1 MLRVENLQ
9 EFNLDEIRLGLST
22 TLGIGQKALSRQ
34 YFISHGEE
42 KLVGRNG
49 LLRMRLRY
57 FSDWHSCSFLW
68 SQSTLYGY
76 VLTIRGSAWTF
87 GAGVERCES

>member
-9 EFNLDEIRLGLST
+9 EINLDEIRLGLST

-34 YFISHGEE
+34 CFISHGEE

-49 LLRMRLRY
+49 PLGMRLRY
-57 FSDWHSCSFLW
+57 FSD
-68 SQSTLYGY
+68 
-76 VLTIRGSAWTF
+76 
-87 GAGVERCES
+87 